1 LELEVELGATTLA
14 GMVVKVKLVA
24 AGQAGIELH

>member
-14 GMVVKVKLVA
+14 GMVVKVELVA